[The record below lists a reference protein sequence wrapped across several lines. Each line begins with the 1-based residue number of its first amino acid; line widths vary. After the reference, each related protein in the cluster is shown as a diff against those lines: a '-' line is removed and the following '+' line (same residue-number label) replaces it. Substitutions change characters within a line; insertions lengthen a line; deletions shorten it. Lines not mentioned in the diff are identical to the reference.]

1 MHRYT
6 LARVAKFPFIVGD
19 KDIDASVAKL
29 VEAIRL
35 AKQVSEKSERLKFL
49 REEVVGGNKKLAQT
63 EVDLKDFKQKLVIQK
78 TKKVNQH
85 LYF

>member
-1 MHRYT
+1 M
-6 LARVAKFPFIVGD
+6 GD